1 MMSKLES
8 PILSGAVAVNPSHAT
23 AERAVPHQSGAGF
36 PLNDLSNEVRH
47 DRAIEEPVELDCRG
61 DYAATGAVSGAWLG
75 WLLGWC
81 IGAGFLILP
90 ELGLVFA
97 PGSVLAAFLAGIGGG
112 VAGTLI
118 GGLVGALIG
127 WTPQQKDTR
136 RC

>member
-1 MMSKLES
+1 MRKLET
-8 PILSGAVAVNPSHAT
+8 PVLSRAVAVNPSHAT

-36 PLNDLSNEVRH
+36 PLDDLSTEVRH
-47 DRAIEEPVELDCRG
+47 DRAIEERVELDSRG

-97 PGSVLAAFLAGIGGG
+97 RGSILAAFLAGIVGG
-112 VAGTLI
+112 VAGALM

-127 WTPQQKDTR
+127 WTPRQKDTR